1 MRQLCTI
8 IKQVSFS
15 IGDIITFSR
24 HTREHFAKLWNAQF
38 LNLSEMFTFFGNLCK
53 AKFEA
58 N

>member
-1 MRQLCTI
+1 MI

-15 IGDIITFSR
+15 FWDIITFSR
-24 HTREHFAKLWNAQF
+24 HTREHFAELWNAQF